1 VSHQTDQL
9 IRDYLGRLT
18 FAARG
23 RLAAEDRRA
32 LVARTRE
39 FIEQRT
45 DVSGPADPMQVAA
58 LLSRL
63 GDPGVLVDHEV
74 ARLSELRGEPPVPP
88 SELAARLYDLRR
100 RRQGQASWHWP
111 RAQGSLDLQRRLLH
125 DSGSDAVAT
134 TRNSGSAP
142 PIWIPPQPSG
152 PGTAGDG
159 TEAPERPPA
168 GSAAAPSVPP
178 APVRGS
184 PAGAAESADT
194 APQEPIELEP
204 PTVPVRPVWPS
215 VVARTASTRAFDP
228 AAQRAAAPPDDV
240 AAARPGAGGA
250 AAGLALVL
258 GRARRS
264 PVEAAAIILL
274 GLGGAIYPPVWLLGA
289 ALALAHPSKVWDY
302 RDKWAGVAAPAL
314 LLVVGTALAV
324 TLGSH
329 YKHMGGYVHEGWL
342 YADVLSRVLA
352 LLGACYLLWRLVHG
366 RPRPPVPPWNRP
378 HKVD

>member
-1 VSHQTDQL
+1 MSNPTDQL
-9 IRDYLGRLT
+9 IRDYLGRLS

-32 LVARTRE
+32 LITRTRE
-39 FIEQRT
+39 FIEQRA

-63 GDPGVLVDHEV
+63 GDPGVLVDQEV
-74 ARLSELRGEPPVPP
+74 ARLSALHGEPPVPP

-111 RAQGSLDLQRRLLH
+111 RAEGSQDLQRRLLNG
-125 DSGSDAVAT
+125 SGSDAVTT
-134 TRNSGSAP
+134 TRASGSAP

-152 PGTAGDG
+152 PDA
-159 TEAPERPPA
+159 A
-168 GSAAAPSVPP
+168 GSGPTEP
-178 APVRGS
+178 
-184 PAGAAESADT
+184 ADT
-194 APQEPIELEP
+194 APQAPIELEP

-215 VVARTASTRAFDP
+215 VVARTTVTRAFDP
-228 AAQRAAAPPDDV
+228 AAQGAAAPADDV
-240 AAARPGAGGA
+240 PGARPGPGRG

-264 PVEAAAIILL
+264 PVEAVAIILL

-289 ALALAHPSKVWDY
+289 LVALAHRSKVWDY
-302 RDKWAGVAAPAL
+302 RDKWAGVAAPLL

-342 YADVLSRVLA
+342 YADVLSRILA

-366 RPRPPVPPWNRP
+366 RPKPPVPPWNRA